1 MNIYIPMS
9 IPIFTAMSINMDI
22 NIMSIQ
28 PGMPTVK
35 RTAMSTS
42 MRRWSTC
49 MSMHT
54 RTRMSI
60 CTSIPTSI
68 LTQKTL
74 MCMSMSI
81 PESMAA
87 MSMCIRRMR
96 RRPMSILIERVK
108 LAGFWG
114 YVPELK

>member
-1 MNIYIPMS
+1 MNIYILMT
-9 IPIFTAMSINMDI
+9 IPI
-22 NIMSIQ
+22 
-28 PGMPTVK
+28 
-35 RTAMSTS
+35 RTAMNISMDTHIKNISLGRLMGKGIVMNTS

-49 MSMHT
+49 MSMRT

-68 LTQKTL
+68 FMQKIPV
-74 MCMSMSI
+74 CMPMSI

-96 RRPMSILIERVK
+96 RRPTSTLI
-108 LAGFWG
+108 
-114 YVPELK
+114 